1 MSQDTMK
8 SSPRCVSR
16 AGEVLD
22 GYGDQLRD
30 PMARRETLALVRT
43 FYTIESQSF
52 ENVFRKWLNPLQ
64 PRCRTNNLGSIS
76 TDRLWAG

>member
-1 MSQDTMK
+1 MQ

-30 PMARRETLALVRT
+30 PMARRETFELVRT
-43 FYTIESQSF
+43 YYTIEKPIVLKRIS
-52 ENVFRKWLNPLQ
+52 EMVK
-64 PRCRTNNLGSIS
+64 SIATKLS
-76 TDRLWAG
+76 DE